1 MGISLPGRY
10 LDRRRPSV
18 RASNFRLR
26 FLRSGADNRTDPKG
40 SSKNRT
46 HIARG
51 RSNSTKAFLESTVR
65 DDALLTAITKAVIL
79 RLEEYTGRKFIQ
91 QNWDI
96 YFDGFGTVLA
106 KDWWDGVKKVLSLL
120 PLIQGTNDLEL
131 PFGPLVSVGAI
142 NTYGDDDVAN
152 VMDSS
157 QYSLDTRGP
166 YGRIALKTGAIWPAT
181 VLRPVNSVEVY
192 NAQFGYGNSETAV
205 PSDIKHAIMLT
216 VGKLWENRATAKR
229 KFSGASGF
237 TIPNTAQFLLQPYV
251 RYKV

>member
-1 MGISLPGRY
+1 MRPIPKAVLRTAPASLAVD
-10 LDRRRPSV
+10 LT
-18 RASNFRLR
+18 AL
-26 FLRSGADNRTDPKG
+26 
-40 SSKNRT
+40 
-46 HIARG
+46 
-51 RSNSTKAFLESTVR
+51 KAFLRIDGTS
-65 DDALLTAITKAVIL
+65 DDTLLTAITKAVTL

-106 KDWWDGVKKVLSLL
+106 KDWWDGVKEGPISLVANS
-120 PLIQGTNDLEL
+120 GYNDLEL

-181 VLRPVNSVEVY
+181 VLRPVNGVEVY
-192 NAQFGYGNSETAV
+192 NAQFGYGSSYTSV
-205 PSDIKHAIMLT
+205 PEAIQHAIMLT
-216 VGKLWENRATAKR
+216 VGKLWENRGDSPSGE
-229 KFSGASGF
+229 FSGVGGF
-237 TIPNTAQFLLQPYV
+237 TIPNTAQVLLQPYV